1 MAPTTATGSRTTRS
15 KTGNSKPRIFAEVEA
30 PAIPTKKR
38 STKKKTTTKA
48 NTSKPRSKKTA
59 TGRVAKPK
67 TTTSTTTKKAPAK
80 KEKTVKAKAE
90 SKINGA
96 VEKLEGAVEGKPA
109 KKVGTRDASIST
121 EKAATFQAGASDFTV
136 ASAPAAAPATTADPV
151 RSATSDAMLI
161 RSPVHEAPAATADF
175 GAPAFAFGSCTRAW
189 RRMLLPT
196 PGFPFNDR
204 I

>member
-1 MAPTTATGSRTTRS
+1 MAPTTATASRTTRS

-38 STKKKTTTKA
+38 SNKKKSTTKA
-48 NTSKPRSKKTA
+48 NTSKPRSKKTT

-67 TTTSTTTKKAPAK
+67 TTTKKAPAK

-109 KKVGTRDASIST
+109 KKVGSLAASIST
-121 EKAATFQAGASDFTV
+121 ETSATFQADAYDFTPS
-136 ASAPAAAPATTADPV
+136 AAPAAST
-151 RSATSDAMLI
+151 
-161 RSPVHEAPAATADF
+161 AATAGTVQLVTND
-175 GAPAFAFGSCTRAW
+175 APLSPSRVYAAPTATANSRSPSYAFVSCARAW
-189 RRMLLPT
+189 RRLLLST
-196 PGFPFNDR
+196 PRFS
-204 I
+204 